1 MIPVLRASDK
11 AKAEMI
17 SETGLKMEA
26 MLFRDLCL
34 DALIKLL
41 YIGKCTDAMGACIEV
56 PHFLLAATFV
66 DDTVAQIF
74 PDTAPGSSSSK
85 MHKVLHG
92 LPQLH
97 GDWVKAK
104 IVAVHCLN
112 LALQYHSANHADKKV
127 SIPVYVDMQLIP
139 YPSISKY
146 VLDMQHEPFF
156 TTSPGPS
163 RRQRTGLP
171 LAEFSLNPLL

>member
-1 MIPVLRASDK
+1 MV
-11 AKAEMI
+11 
-17 SETGLKMEA
+17 
-26 MLFRDLCL
+26 
-34 DALIKLL
+34 ALIKLL

-104 IVAVHCLN
+104 IVAVHCLD

-127 SIPVYVDMQLIP
+127 SIPVFNKLAYVDMQLIP
-139 YPSISKY
+139 YPEKTLASLLG
-146 VLDMQHEPFF
+146 VAAPCALVF
-156 TTSPGPS
+156 GPDPL
-163 RRQRTGLP
+163 RGIFLP
-171 LAEFSLNPLL
+171 ELE

>member
-104 IVAVHCLN
+104 IVAVHCLD

-127 SIPVYVDMQLIP
+127 SIPVFNKLAYVDMQLIP
-139 YPSISKY
+139 YPEKTLASLLG
-146 VLDMQHEPFF
+146 VAAPCALVF
-156 TTSPGPS
+156 GPDPL
-163 RRQRTGLP
+163 RGIFLP
-171 LAEFSLNPLL
+171 ELE